1 MSFCFVYAC
10 KTGSIEFCLCYA
22 DSINDEEKSTIE
34 ASGVDFTC
42 SLTEKKVHPNAEE
55 TSALT
60 CKYYCTGLKNNV
72 ESSLSDSKKACLLLY
87 CTCLLHT
94 CQYNSLQIQ

>member
-10 KTGSIEFCLCYA
+10 I

-42 SLTEKKVHPNAEE
+42 SLTEKKVHQNAEE

-60 CKYYCTGLKNNV
+60 CK
-72 ESSLSDSKKACLLLY
+72 
-87 CTCLLHT
+87 
-94 CQYNSLQIQ
+94 